1 MSTQQQG
8 HTVETEPSEKL
19 VRVTVGGELI
29 AESRR
34 ALALHETHLRTRW
47 YLPLEDV
54 REGVLEAS
62 EKTSHCPFKG
72 DASYYSVR
80 AAGELHPDV
89 AWTYRDPIPEVR
101 EIAGLVCFYD
111 EKVELTLDPPAS
123 AEPLPPPRSTAA

>member
-80 AAGELHPDV
+80 AGGELHADI

-111 EKVELTLDPPAS
+111 ERVELTAG
-123 AEPLPPPRSTAA
+123 

>member
-80 AAGELHPDV
+80 AGGELHADI

-123 AEPLPPPRSTAA
+123 AEPLPPPRSAAA

>member
-1 MSTQQQG
+1 MRG
-8 HTVETEPSEKL
+8 HRVEVVPSAHR
-19 VRVTVGGELI
+19 VRVELAGELI
-29 AESRR
+29 AESERV
-34 ALALHETHLRTRW
+34 LELHETGLATRW

-54 REGVLEAS
+54 RPGVLEPS

-80 AAGELHPDV
+80 AGGELHRDLV
-89 AWTYRDPIPEVR
+89 WTYEDPIPAAR